1 MSTLKPCPFCGK
13 MPEVADDGVCR
24 CNNKSCSM
32 APYWYLPKYWNIR
45 PIEDALKKRIAELEA
60 LVNVSEGLYERI
72 YEQAARIAEL
82 ERDVKWREES
92 ISTIE
97 HALANNEDDI
107 EMLESRIAEL
117 EAENIRLGIEY
128 QRMRLALGN
137 IAINSKRA
145 LNESPTDH
153 LTVHSDI
160 ERQDDKWIPVSE
172 RLPDNWKSV
181 LTIDISKSTRD
192 MVTAFYNPETSLW
205 STHFSCDLWVTHWM
219 PLPESPIMYGKVCE
233 E

>member
-1 MSTLKPCPFCGK
+1 MSDETRMTLLHSNTNDIVEELL
-13 MPEVADDGVCR
+13 MW
-24 CNNKSCSM
+24 KSL
-32 APYWYLPKYWNIR
+32 A
-45 PIEDALKKRIAELEA
+45 AEHLDR
-60 LVNVSEGLYERI
+60 V
-72 YEQAARIAEL
+72 
-82 ERDVKWREES
+82 
-92 ISTIE
+92 T
-97 HALANNEDDI
+97 
-107 EMLESRIAEL
+107 EL

-128 QRMRLALGN
+128 QRMRLALGD

-153 LTVHSDI
+153 LAARLRQ

-172 RLPDNWKSV
+172 RLPDNWKPV